1 MNINKVKWCGIL
13 SALLCVPAVAQ
24 TIVGFDAST
33 TTGVITPLIYG
44 ANHRFGLAGSGDPM
58 DDWNTYPTLI
68 SQIVNTKISMLRF
81 PGGTMANTYHW
92 ANAIG
97 PKAQRQMQVNGNIS
111 APVPIDST
119 FRPDEFGNM
128 LNQTGATGD
137 LMVNFATESSK
148 DAAHFVS
155 YMTAQQ
161 GAGTV
166 DGVDWAALRASN
178 GQTAPYNFSYVEV
191 GNEYDGTTEEYWL
204 TGTPVTVN
212 GPATC
217 SSTPVKCLYI
227 YGGSTSFTKQAAV
240 APSNWQ
246 ASASVS
252 NGTAGQSFYA
262 RYSPVVAASQT
273 VYVNGTAWTPVTSL
287 SSAAPTAQVLYF

>member
-1 MNINKVKWCGIL
+1 M
-13 SALLCVPAVAQ
+13 
-24 TIVGFDAST
+24 
-33 TTGVITPLIYG
+33 
-44 ANHRFGLAGSGDPM
+44 
-58 DDWNTYPTLI
+58 
-68 SQIVNTKISMLRF
+68 
-81 PGGTMANTYHW
+81 
-92 ANAIG
+92 
-97 PKAQRQMQVNGNIS
+97 
-111 APVPIDST
+111 
-119 FRPDEFGNM
+119 
-128 LNQTGATGD
+128 
-137 LMVNFATESSK
+137 
-148 DAAHFVS
+148 
-155 YMTAQQ
+155 
-161 GAGTV
+161 
-166 DGVDWAALRASN
+166 
-178 GQTAPYNFSYVEV
+178 EV

-273 VYVNGTAWTPVTSL
+273 VYVNGTAWYWVMSL
-287 SSAAPTAQVLYF
+287 SSAAPTAQVYTFNNTTGQIQFGNGINGAIPPSGNTVTVSYQSGPHDGFIQFYNAVKAVNPNLKVCVSMNAPIFLSLMGTTVPYDCVQVHPYVGLPSATNLDDFFAQTMHEAAAASNTVTAVRSSINTYAGSNASNIQIVLSEWGINANEPTIAPYFQR